1 MVRATR
7 ETGDTSSSRPGMDPC
22 VLCLRPNASTNEKSA
37 AARKLQFIPYSKNSK
52 FGRPS
57 SPPPEDFELELLWP
71 ERSLWA

>member
-7 ETGDTSSSRPGMDPC
+7 ETGDTSSSRPGMDPS

-37 AARKLQFIPYSKNSK
+37 VARKLQFTPSKDSK